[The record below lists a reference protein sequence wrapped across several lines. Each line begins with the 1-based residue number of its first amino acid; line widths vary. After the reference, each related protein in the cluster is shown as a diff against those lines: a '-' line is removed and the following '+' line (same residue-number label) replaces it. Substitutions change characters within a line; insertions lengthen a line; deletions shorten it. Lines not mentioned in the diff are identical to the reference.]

1 MARVTIEH
9 KITAKN
15 RDTGKV
21 FVITEMSAVQAH
33 KWASKALF
41 AILNSGGEIP
51 DEMLKMGLPGIAA
64 AGMGAVSSIPFAV
77 AEPLLDELM
86 SCVKIRQELT
96 PDGRPLMPEDIE
108 EMSTIF
114 DLQGKVLQLHI
125 APFISG
131 VRPASPSVPKTPAP
145 AA

>member
-1 MARVTIEH
+1 MARKIIDYKVT
-9 KITAKN
+9 ADN
-15 RDTGKV
+15 RDKGKV
-21 FVITEMSAVQAH
+21 FIITEMSAVQAH

-64 AGMGAVSSIPFAV
+64 AGMGSISSIPFAV

-86 SCVKIRQELT
+86 GCVKIRQDLT

-114 DLQGKVLQLHI
+114 DLQGKVLTMHI

-131 VRPASPSVPKTPAP
+131 VRQKSPSAPTTRAP